1 LYISGAMRRPP
12 TMYDNEAFL
21 TAVKVFPKKLV
32 ALTLL
37 SERRAVVAAKVFN
50 NKNLS
55 LKVYS

>member
-1 LYISGAMRRPP
+1 MRRPP